1 MEKITSF
8 LQKWLWLI
16 ALILFALLAVFAI
29 SMATPTAVCSSY
41 GGPEPGVTTFYQAY
55 QSANDALLILGA
67 CSIVITFL
75 FKGLRSSIRPIY
87 YLGNFVSC
95 AAVGIMGIAS
105 GVTTL
110 VATSRYQAGYA
121 TLPIDAMNQY
131 WLDHGSNVTIEK
143 SPAIFP
149 LGYVLSVCLVLAGV
163 AAFVLFALKLI
174 ARIRYE
180 KSRKGEAE

>member
-1 MEKITSF
+1 
-8 LQKWLWLI
+8 
-16 ALILFALLAVFAI
+16 
-29 SMATPTAVCSSY
+29 
-41 GGPEPGVTTFYQAY
+41 
-55 QSANDALLILGA
+55 
-67 CSIVITFL
+67 
-75 FKGLRSSIRPIY
+75 
-87 YLGNFVSC
+87 
-95 AAVGIMGIAS
+95 MGIAS

-131 WLDHGSNVTIEK
+131 WLDPGSNVTIEK
-143 SPAIFP
+143 SPAICP